1 MTTKKFKTN
10 IQCSGCVAK
19 VTPVLNT
26 LVGSNSW
33 SVDTANSDKV
43 LTIDNDSVP
52 QESIIEQIQKAGY
65 KIEIINDKK

>member
-19 VTPVLNT
+19 VTPILNT
-26 LVGSNSW
+26 LVGSDSW

-43 LTIDNDSVP
+43 LTIDNDSVTE
-52 QESIIEQIQKAGY
+52 ESIMEQIQKAGY
-65 KIEIINDKK
+65 RIEIINDKK